1 MNVRYTDALCL
12 FQICMGEVLSFRAA
26 KNYVT
31 LNMFSLRMLVKSCQL
46 ILKKAEKYPIIC
58 QENPGKVGTFFFLQN
73 VLITLLQCSE

>member
-26 KNYVT
+26 KNDVT

-58 QENPGKVGTFFFLQN
+58 QENPGKSEHFSFFKMY
-73 VLITLLQCSE
+73 